1 LKLTPENVFRLK
13 NIHDNELL
21 AILSL
26 VAYGEYDD
34 LPELSKNRIRIKL
47 QDLKISLNYIITQY
61 LKESEKMY
69 REIDK
74 NERI

>member
-1 LKLTPENVFRLK
+1 MKLTPENVFRLK